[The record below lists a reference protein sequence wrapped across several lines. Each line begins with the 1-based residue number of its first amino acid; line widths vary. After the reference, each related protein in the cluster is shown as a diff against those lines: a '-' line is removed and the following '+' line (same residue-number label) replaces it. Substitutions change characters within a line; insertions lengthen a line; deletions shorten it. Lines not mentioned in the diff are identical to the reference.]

1 MAEFLILSAMSRLAI
16 FNQPI
21 CEEKTMTDD
30 NYNDDDDNTPIDKAL
45 DAVEEFDEAVSLD
58 PHLKRAMRHL
68 TIGIDEIKTAMRK
81 RGILPF
87 GKH

>member
-1 MAEFLILSAMSRLAI
+1 
-16 FNQPI
+16 
-21 CEEKTMTDD
+21 MTDH
-30 NYNDDDDNTPIDKAL
+30 DDENPIEKAL
-45 DAVEEFDEAVSLD
+45 DAVVDFDERLDLD

-87 GKH
+87 GKY